1 MTLNDAIRELLAD
14 SSVDN
19 PLTGWA
25 AFLMMP
31 NVLDRCID
39 SRDIN
44 TALYQMYKRQKINRV
59 RVTLSH
65 RPNKGG
71 WGYYP
76 IAREIQKND

>member
-1 MTLNDAIRELLAD
+1 MTLNEAIRELLYD
-14 SSVDN
+14 STVDN
-19 PLTGWA
+19 PLTGWS

-44 TALYQMYKRQKINRV
+44 IALYQMYKRKKINRV
-59 RVTLSH
+59 RVTLPH

-71 WGYYP
+71 WGYYC
-76 IAREIQKND
+76 NVS

>member
-19 PLTGWA
+19 PLTGWS

-44 TALYQMYKRQKINRV
+44 IALHQMYKRQKINRV

-71 WGYYP
+71 WGYYV
-76 IAREIQKND
+76 